1 VKVDTLTYSQIQKLV
16 LQLPETKLPFVYKL
30 LSILV
35 DNENDAEILS
45 PQLEFI
51 LLPLAERQRLL
62 AQQAEQMAA
71 HYAQTASEREEW
83 QGGDFIDAD

>member
-1 VKVDTLTYSQIQKLV
+1 LR
-16 LQLPETKLPFVYKL
+16 
-30 LSILV
+30 ILV

-62 AQQAEQMAA
+62 AQQAEQRAA
-71 HYAQTASEREEW
+71 HYAPTATEREEW